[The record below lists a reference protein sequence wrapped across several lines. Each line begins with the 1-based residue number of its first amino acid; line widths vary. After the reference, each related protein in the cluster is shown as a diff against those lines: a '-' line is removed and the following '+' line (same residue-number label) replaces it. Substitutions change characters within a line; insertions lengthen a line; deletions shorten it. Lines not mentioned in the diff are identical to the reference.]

1 MAFTSEVEFWTTN
14 IGYTRRRRVN
24 LI

>member
-1 MAFTSEVEFWTTN
+1 MAFTNEVEFWTTN